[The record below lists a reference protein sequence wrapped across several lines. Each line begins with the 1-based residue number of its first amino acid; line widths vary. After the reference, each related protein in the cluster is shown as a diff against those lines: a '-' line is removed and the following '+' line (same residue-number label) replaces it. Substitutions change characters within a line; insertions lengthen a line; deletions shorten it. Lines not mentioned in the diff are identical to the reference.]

1 MGNLARR
8 VGMAQPPQDPRVK
21 IPDVGSFGARE
32 AFERTGSVVTGDIA
46 DLRKALADARADIV
60 GLSTR
65 VDDQDA
71 KIAALLASMTK
82 VTPLPET
89 VIALPAVTQAALPG
103 KTPKLTAAEKQRA
116 YRERQK
122 AKA

>member
-1 MGNLARR
+1 MIRAEGIPAPL
-8 VGMAQPPQDPRVK
+8 QDPK
-21 IPDVGSFGARE
+21 LKLPAIGSNGAID
-32 AFERTGSVVTGDIA
+32 AVSRTITTGEIA
-46 DLRKALADARADIV
+46 ELRKALADAHAEIMV
-60 GLSTR
+60 LTVR

-82 VTPLPET
+82 VTTLPET
-89 VIALPAVTQAALPG
+89 VIALPAVTRAALPG